1 MLKKGIIQ
9 IYTGCGKGKTTAAVG
24 QTVRARGQGLKASFV
39 YFHKDS
45 DKQKSGEMKIL
56 KKIGVDIFC
65 FAKKHP
71 YLNKKSSRSCLKV
84 KCTEAL
90 DFIRDVLF
98 KKKYDIIVLDEV
110 NIAMRDCFINE
121 NELMK
126 LLRNK
131 PKKLELILTG
141 RDAPKKLI
149 EYADLVSKI
158 KKIKH
163 PYDSG
168 MKMRKGIEY

>member
-1 MLKKGIIQ
+1 MRKKGLIQ
-9 IYTGCGKGKTTAAVG
+9 VYTGCGKGKTTAAAG
-24 QTVRARGQGLKASFV
+24 QVVRAKGQGLKASFV

-45 DKQKSGEMKIL
+45 DKQKSGETKIL

-71 YLNKKSSRSCLKV
+71 YLNKKSSRGCLKV
-84 KCTEAL
+84 ECAEAL
-90 DFIRDVLF
+90 DFIGDVLF

-110 NIAMRDCFINE
+110 NIAIRDGFIKE
-121 NELMK
+121 DA
-126 LLRNK
+126 LLRLLRKK

-141 RDAPKKLI
+141 RGASKKLI
-149 EYADLVSKI
+149 ECADLVSEI